1 MELQVVAV
9 RSWIEEN
16 SRFFT
21 PPVCNKLMHAAQL
34 KVMFVGGPNQREDY
48 HIEEGEEL
56 FFQIEGDMCLKIME
70 RGQRRDIHIKEGEM
84 FLLPARIPHSPQR
97 RAGTVGLVVERERQE
112 SELDGLR
119 YYVDGSLEVLFERW
133 FRCEDLVTQL
143 APIIKEFFAS
153 EQCRTKT
160 PLTAAQRVDPPFP
173 LEVER
178 EVEPPLLFSPWLER
192 QRLNLQEGRAQCPF
206 QGRYE
211 TQLKIY
217 GAGQSEGDGEEA
229 DTWIWQMEG
238 TSQVAVGDVTLALGP
253 DDSLLIPAGTRYQW
267 KRDAGCTSLYLVQ
280 NPSRKLPYNSRWR
293 S

>member
-9 RSWIEEN
+9 RRWIEEN

-34 KVMFVGGPNQREDY
+34 KVMFVGGLNQREDY

-56 FFQIEGDMCLKIME
+56 FFQIKGDMCLKIME

-84 FLLPARIPHSPQR
+84 FLLPARVPHSPQR
-97 RAGTVGLVVERERQE
+97 RAGTMGLVIERERQE

-119 YYVDGSLEVLFERW
+119 
-133 FRCEDLVTQL
+133 
-143 APIIKEFFAS
+143 FFTS
-153 EQCRTKT
+153 EQCRTRT

-178 EVEPPLLFSPWLER
+178 EVEPPLPFSPWLQR
-192 QRLNLQEGRAQCPF
+192 QRVNLLEGRAQRPF
-206 QGRYE
+206 KGRYE

-238 TSQVAVGDVTLALGP
+238 TSRVAVGDVTLPLGP

-267 KRDAGCTSLYLVQ
+267 KRDVGCTSLYLVQ
-280 NPSRKLPYNSRWR
+280 NPSRKLPYNSH
-293 S
+293 